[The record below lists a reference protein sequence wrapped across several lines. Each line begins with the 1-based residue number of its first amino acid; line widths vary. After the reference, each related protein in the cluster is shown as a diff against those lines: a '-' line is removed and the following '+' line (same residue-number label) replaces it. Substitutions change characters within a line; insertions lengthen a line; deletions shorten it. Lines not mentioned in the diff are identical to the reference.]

1 MSLRKCAW
9 LLGLVLCAA
18 GAWWFLRPHGYRA
31 TARVEVKGPVN
42 PGPWFIQCE
51 FERIQCY
58 LILSN
63 AVRQLTNAKD
73 GTVVV
78 DEAVQRL
85 RQRLEFHVVSEDVF
99 DICIRDKR
107 PEEACRIVNAVAE
120 AYRGWFTAQG
130 HDGGHPFL
138 RKITFA
144 TPPGSSSP
152 SAYRPE
158 NQRQADEARPPS
170 PVAEA
175 TGPGGGTQ
183 QADGTRAAL
192 SNSVPL
198 YVHFGVGFEPTK
210 RLLYTRIHLGE
221 PIFVGGDDSWELTGK
236 IEERGTNLVA
246 DLKGSDGAQ
255 AGFYRGT
262 VTPEQAVHIQGGIFS
277 GGVYSMWFLVS
288 TNTGSEPVL
297 QRVEE
302 MSKRMF
308 GR

>member
-1 MSLRKCAW
+1 MKPALHIMHRTSVT
-9 LLGLVLCAA
+9 LGLWLAL
-18 GAWWFLRPHGYRA
+18 FLPAHGLEMEVPVTTTNLDQSKYR
-31 TARVEVKGPVN
+31 
-42 PGPWFIQCE
+42 FSI
-51 FERIQCY
+51 
-58 LILSN
+58 S
-63 AVRQLTNAKD
+63 TNAAT
-73 GTVVV
+73 GGVS
-78 DEAVQRL
+78 
-85 RQRLEFHVVSEDVF
+85 FHVIVTAKREDIHANSEAGLSIVTHTKTGAGEMHS
-99 DICIRDKR
+99 IAPVKPEIPVKVKKDKR
-107 PEEACRIVNAVAE
+107 IWEAD
-120 AYRGWFTAQG
+120 FTVSFELMEKPGLCFVFTENSPATITV
-130 HDGGHPFL
+130 DGKSVPVPPWAAHYELPL
-138 RKITFA
+138 RDWT
-144 TPPGSSSP
+144 S
-152 SAYRPE
+152 
-158 NQRQADEARPPS
+158 
-170 PVAEA
+170 
-175 TGPGGGTQ
+175 
-183 QADGTRAAL
+183 AAL

-297 QRVEE
+297 ERVEE